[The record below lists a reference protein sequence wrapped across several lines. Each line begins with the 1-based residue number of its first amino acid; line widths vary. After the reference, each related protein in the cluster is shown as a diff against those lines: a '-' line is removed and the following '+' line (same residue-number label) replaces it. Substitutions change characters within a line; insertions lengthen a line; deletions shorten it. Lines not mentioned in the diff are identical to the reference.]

1 MLMMTHFYEIRIA
14 GHLDAHWTDWF
25 DGMSITLEEDGTT
38 LLSGPVP
45 DQPALYGLLRKVRDL
60 GLPLVSVNQITV
72 TLSQQI
78 LNKKRSNTKMNTNNK
93 GAIKMNTNKMSE
105 AATPAMAVGNRVS
118 TTRIVG
124 VVALAYAASMIVQNA
139 VFAITGAPDYSDPLG
154 VVLTYHAENQGALAV
169 AFGLEAVNML
179 LLLLFVTALHGLV
192 QRRGGAGA
200 DWSRLAIAAG
210 ATLSALFAL
219 TIATHIAVVLA
230 ADGLSEPT
238 PAFELMWQLH
248 AAAFALA
255 LPALGA
261 TFIGAA
267 LATHASG
274 LTRPW
279 QRLLGVAGGSLP
291 ILAGAGNLAIANG
304 SPLLF
309 VGVLGLATWLVWLV
323 VTGLRLIRG

>member
-1 MLMMTHFYEIRIA
+1 MN
-14 GHLDAHWTDWF
+14 D
-25 DGMSITLEEDGTT
+25 
-38 LLSGPVP
+38 
-45 DQPALYGLLRKVRDL
+45 LRKVAQ
-60 GLPLVSVNQITV
+60 VSTD
-72 TLSQQI
+72 
-78 LNKKRSNTKMNTNNK
+78 TKS
-93 GAIKMNTNKMSE
+93 AIGGTRMSE
-105 AATPAMAVGNRVS
+105 AATPAVAAGNRVS

-124 VVALAYAASMIVQNA
+124 GVAVAYAASVIAQNA
-139 VFAITGAPDYSDPLG
+139 VFAVTGAPDYSDPIG

-169 AFGLEAVNML
+169 TSGLEAVNML

-200 DWSRLAIAAG
+200 DWSRLAVAAG

-230 ADGLSEPT
+230 ADGLAEPT

-279 QRLLGVAGGSLP
+279 QRLLGVAGGSLL
-291 ILAGAGNLAIANG
+291 ILAGTGNLAIADG

-323 VTGLRLIRG
+323 VTGLRLIRGQG

>member
-1 MLMMTHFYEIRIA
+1 MTHFYEIRIA
-14 GHLDAHWTDWF
+14 GHLDAHWADWF
-25 DGMSITLEEDGTT
+25 DGMSITLEEDGAT

-78 LNKKRSNTKMNTNNK
+78 LNKKRSNTKMNT
-93 GAIKMNTNKMSE
+93 
-105 AATPAMAVGNRVS
+105 TPAMAVGNRVS

-139 VFAITGAPDYSDPLG
+139 VFAVTGAPDYSDPLG

-169 AFGLEAVNML
+169 TSGLEAVNML

-192 QRRGGAGA
+192 QRRDGAGA
-200 DWSRLAIAAG
+200 DWSRLAVAAG

>member
-1 MLMMTHFYEIRIA
+1 MINDARNVAQVGTDTKPAIGGIR
-14 GHLDAHWTDWF
+14 
-25 DGMSITLEEDGTT
+25 
-38 LLSGPVP
+38 
-45 DQPALYGLLRKVRDL
+45 
-60 GLPLVSVNQITV
+60 
-72 TLSQQI
+72 
-78 LNKKRSNTKMNTNNK
+78 
-93 GAIKMNTNKMSE
+93 MSE
-105 AATPAMAVGNRVS
+105 AATPAVAAGNRAS

-124 VVALAYAASMIVQNA
+124 VVAVAYAASLFVQNA
-139 VFAITGAPDYSDPLG
+139 VFAVTGAPDYSDPLG
-154 VVLTYHAENQGALAV
+154 IVLTYHAENRGALAV
-169 AFGLEAVNML
+169 TSGLEAVNMV

-200 DWSRLAIAAG
+200 DWSRLAVAAG

-219 TIATHIAVVLA
+219 TIALHIAVVLA
-230 ADGLSEPT
+230 ADGLAEPT
-238 PAFELMWQLH
+238 PAFELIWQLH

-291 ILAGAGNLAIANG
+291 ILAGVGNLAIADG
-304 SPLLF
+304 SPLVF

-323 VTGLRLIRG
+323 ATGLRLIRGQD

>member
-1 MLMMTHFYEIRIA
+1 MNN
-14 GHLDAHWTDWF
+14 
-25 DGMSITLEEDGTT
+25 
-38 LLSGPVP
+38 
-45 DQPALYGLLRKVRDL
+45 LRKVAQ
-60 GLPLVSVNQITV
+60 VSTD
-72 TLSQQI
+72 
-78 LNKKRSNTKMNTNNK
+78 TKS
-93 GAIKMNTNKMSE
+93 AIEGTRMSE
-105 AATPAMAVGNRVS
+105 AATPAVAAGNRVS

-124 VVALAYAASMIVQNA
+124 GAGVALAASVFVQNA
-139 VFAITGAPDYSDPLG
+139 VFAVTGAPDYSDPLG
-154 VVLTYHAENQGALAV
+154 MVLTYHAENRGALAITS
-169 AFGLEAVNML
+169 GLEAVNMV

-200 DWSRLAIAAG
+200 DWSRLAVAAG

-219 TIATHIAVVLA
+219 VIATHIAVVLA
-230 ADGLSEPT
+230 ADGLAEPT

-279 QRLLGVAGGSLP
+279 QRLLGVAGGSLL
-291 ILAGAGNLAIANG
+291 ILAGAGNLAIADG

-309 VGVLGLATWLVWLV
+309 VGVSGLAAWLVWLV
-323 VTGLRLIRG
+323 VTGLRLIRGQG